1 MQQHVV
7 NGLTVPD
14 GVCNMSDF
22 RVDAMQ
28 EKLDLIDKLDDVT
41 VFINNNQQS
50 INPTNLAEVL
60 DRISKLEEKAK
71 QAFYQ
76 DEQFDPII
84 YQLIEETERQD
95 KLINN
100 LSNRINSGSEELSD
114 SDDEYKG
121 VIIEDV

>member
-1 MQQHVV
+1 
-7 NGLTVPD
+7 
-14 GVCNMSDF
+14 MSDV

-60 DRISKLEEKAK
+60 DQISKLEEKAK

-76 DEQFDPII
+76 DEHFDPII

>member
-60 DRISKLEEKAK
+60 DQNSKLEEKAK

-76 DEQFDPII
+76 DERFDPII
-84 YQLIEETERQD
+84 NQLIEETERQD
-95 KLINN
+95 KLIKN
-100 LSNRINSGSEELSD
+100 LSNRIDSGPIELSD

-121 VIIEDV
+121 VIIENV